1 MEIDPKE
8 LIAFIALVIKHD
20 KMLIGAS
27 NVLYNH
33 SVLLK
38 TLLPKCYFCDKAPA
52 VVRHRK
58 HGMVSCER
66 CAAEQVAATKKSI
79 EADWLDVQCAD
90 EIRGLLQYVEMVQG
104 IDPPAIIVH

>member
-38 TLLPKCYFCDKAPA
+38 TLLPKCYFCDKAPTT
-52 VVRHRK
+52 VRHRK
-58 HGMVSCER
+58 HGMGSCER
-66 CAAEQVAATKKSI
+66 CAAEKITEKKSV
-79 EADWLDVQCAD
+79 EADWLDIELAA
-90 EIRGLLQYVEMVQG
+90 EIRGLLWYAEAFQG
-104 IDPPAIIVH
+104 AEALPVVVH